1 MVKKSKI
8 TLKKLI
14 LIPIVVIINYII
26 LTYFSTPEPTSL
38 PDKKNERYYQVKMC
52 NKLRGKIEYR
62 LPDKTRV
69 DCLTREYAIEVDWAK
84 KWAEGIGQALYYAN
98 ITHKKPAVALI
109 VGQRDERYLKRLDAV
124 ASEFDIKVIILDK

>member
-1 MVKKSKI
+1 MIKKTKI

-26 LTYFSTPEPTSL
+26 LTYFSTPTPQPL

-109 VGQRDERYLKRLDAV
+109 VGKDDQRYLKRLERV
-124 ASEFDIKVIILDK
+124 SRELDIKVIILDK

>member
-1 MVKKSKI
+1 MIKKTKI

-26 LTYFSTPEPTSL
+26 LTCFSTPTPQPL

-109 VGQRDERYLKRLDAV
+109 VGKDDQRYLKRLETV
-124 ASEFDIKVIILDK
+124 SRELDIKVIILDK